1 MEIYNIK
8 DKLEYLEEIVELT
21 HNEWGDRILSEED
34 YRVWLQR
41 KIFSIK
47 SMLDRNDYCKL
58 ILLDED
64 NLVGFISLF
73 PTDGDERSDLS
84 PWYATMFV
92 KKEYRGR
99 GCSKILNEALL
110 KESKKRGFERVY
122 LKTDLNGYYEKFR
135 SRVHARFRKCRKI
148 V

>member
-8 DKLEYLEEIVELT
+8 DRLEYLEEIVELT
-21 HNEWGDRILSEED
+21 HNEWGNRILSEED
-34 YRVWLQR
+34 YRVWLQK
-41 KIFSIK
+41 KIISIK

-92 KKEYRGR
+92 KKEYRRR
-99 GCSKILNEALL
+99 GCSKILNDALL

-135 SRVHARFRKCRKI
+135 CRVHARFRKWRKT

>member
-1 MEIYNIK
+1 LEIYNIK

-21 HNEWGDRILSEED
+21 HNEWGNRILSEED
-34 YRVWLQR
+34 YRVWLQK
-41 KIFSIK
+41 KIISIK

-73 PTDGDERSDLS
+73 PTEGDERSDLS

-99 GCSKILNEALL
+99 GCSKILNDALL

-122 LKTDLNGYYEKFR
+122 LKIDLNGYYEKFR
-135 SRVHARFRKCRKI
+135 CRVHARFRKWRKT

>member
-1 MEIYNIK
+1 LEIYNIK

-21 HNEWGDRILSEED
+21 HNEWGNRILSEED
-34 YRVWLQR
+34 YRVWLQK
-41 KIFSIK
+41 KIISIK

-99 GCSKILNEALL
+99 GCSKILNDALL

-122 LKTDLNGYYEKFR
+122 LKIDLNGYYEKFR
-135 SRVHARFRKCRKI
+135 CRVHARFRKWRKT